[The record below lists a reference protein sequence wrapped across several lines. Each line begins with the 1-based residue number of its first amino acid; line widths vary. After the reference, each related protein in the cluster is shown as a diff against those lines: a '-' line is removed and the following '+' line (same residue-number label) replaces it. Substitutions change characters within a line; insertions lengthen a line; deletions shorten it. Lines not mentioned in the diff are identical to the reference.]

1 MANQLEQA
9 QARFERLKTNLD
21 KFLTKNKALLDK
33 YAKYTITTEEARWGN
48 AREIIHKYGIAD
60 IIDDKLYNEVW
71 KLMDVLDRKAH
82 KEYELEEARKR
93 LTMLKDKAAVKQSAE
108 ATIDAEV
115 AILDPMLEEFK
126 KAYRTRRLEM
136 AITSHRVMWTEKKPQ
151 WEKELAE
158 AEKEREVMKEDYTIY
173 TTRAKEY
180 NNLCKKITE
189 LKRKLSAE
197 ELRYPELG
205 DYLKVVEEH
214 IEKCWTNSVRILA
227 SKTLAHGGISG
238 YKVQHLSFNEARIE
252 ALFSCEGKKSLYARL
267 IWAAEY
273 SCYVAP
279 HERYI
284 VTER

>member
-9 QARFERLKTNLD
+9 QARCERLKTNLD

-33 YAKYTITTEEARWGN
+33 YAQYHIDVTKARWGTP
-48 AREIIHKYGIAD
+48 REIIKT
-60 IIDDKLYNEVW
+60 YNLPEDTNHEEIW
-71 KLMDVLDRKAH
+71 RLMDALDMLERKQT
-82 KEYELEEARKR
+82 ELEEARKR
-93 LTMLKDKAAVKQSAE
+93 LTMLKDKAAVKQSAD

-115 AILDPMLEEFK
+115 AILDPMLDEFK

-136 AITSHRVMWTEKKPQ
+136 AITAHRVMWTENKPK
-151 WEKELAE
+151 WEKALAE
-158 AEKEREVMKEDYTIY
+158 AEKEREVMKEDYAIY
-173 TTRAKEY
+173 TTRAHEY
-180 NNLCKKITE
+180 NNLYKKITE

-197 ELRYPELG
+197 ELRYPELS
-205 DYLKVVEEH
+205 DYLEVVEDH

-273 SCYVAP
+273 SCLVSP

>member
-33 YAKYTITTEEARWGN
+33 YAKYNINVDEARWGTP
-48 AREIIHKYGIAD
+48 REIIKT
-60 IIDDKLYNEVW
+60 YNLPEDTNHEEIW
-71 KLMDVLDRKAH
+71 KLMDALDMLERKQT
-82 KEYELEEARKR
+82 ELEDARKR
-93 LTMLKDKAAVKQSAE
+93 LTMLKDKAVVKQSDA
-108 ATIDAEV
+108 AAIDAEV
-115 AILDPMLEEFK
+115 AILEPMLEEFK

-158 AEKEREVMKEDYTIY
+158 AEKEREVMREDYAIY
-173 TTRAKEY
+173 TTRAHEY
-180 NNLCKKITE
+180 NVLVTKIGE
-189 LKRKLSAE
+189 LKRRLACE

-214 IEKCWTNSVRILA
+214 IERCWTNSVRVLA

>member
-33 YAKYTITTEEARWGN
+33 YAKYNINVAEDRWGTP
-48 AREIIHKYGIAD
+48 REIIKT
-60 IIDDKLYNEVW
+60 YNLPEDTNREEIW
-71 KLMDVLDRKAH
+71 KLMDALDMLERKQT
-82 KEYELEEARKR
+82 ELEEARKR
-93 LTMLKDKAAVKQSAE
+93 LTMLKDKAVVKQSAE

-115 AILDPMLEEFK
+115 AVLEPMLEEFK

-136 AITSHRVMWTEKKPQ
+136 AITAHRVMWTENKPK
-151 WEKELAE
+151 WEKTLAE
-158 AEKEREVMKEDYTIY
+158 VEKEREVMKEDYAIY

-180 NNLCKKITE
+180 NDLYKKITE

-197 ELRYPELG
+197 ELRYPELS
-205 DYLKVVEEH
+205 DYLEVVEEH

-227 SKTLAHGGISG
+227 SKTLVHGGISG
-238 YKVQHLSFNEARIE
+238 YKVQHLSFNEDRIE

-273 SCYVAP
+273 SCLVSP

>member
-33 YAKYTITTEEARWGN
+33 YAKYNINVTNARWGTP
-48 AREIIHKYGIAD
+48 REIIKT
-60 IIDDKLYNEVW
+60 YNLPEDTNHEEIW
-71 KLMDVLDRKAH
+71 KLMDALDMLEH

-93 LTMLKDKAAVKQSAE
+93 LAMLKDKALVKKSDA
-108 ATIDAEV
+108 AAIDAEV

-136 AITSHRVMWTEKKPQ
+136 AITAHRVMWTENKPK
-151 WEKELAE
+151 WEKALAE
-158 AEKEREVMKEDYTIY
+158 AEKEREVMKEDYAIY

-180 NNLCKKITE
+180 NGLYKKITE

-197 ELRYPELG
+197 ELRYPELS
-205 DYLKVVEEH
+205 DYLEVVEDH

-227 SKTLAHGGISG
+227 SKTLVHGGISG

-273 SCYVAP
+273 SCLVSP

>member
-33 YAKYTITTEEARWGN
+33 YAKYNINVTNARWGTP
-48 AREIIHKYGIAD
+48 REIIKT
-60 IIDDKLYNEVW
+60 YNLPEDTNHEEIW
-71 KLMDVLDRKAH
+71 KLMDALDMLERKQT
-82 KEYELEEARKR
+82 ELEDARKR
-93 LTMLKDKAAVKQSAE
+93 LTMLKDKAVVKQSAE

-158 AEKEREVMKEDYTIY
+158 AEKEREVMREDYAIY
-173 TTRAKEY
+173 TTRAHEY
-180 NNLCKKITE
+180 NVLVTKIGE
-189 LKRKLSAE
+189 LKRRLACE

-214 IEKCWTNSVRILA
+214 IERCWTNSVRVLA

>member
-33 YAKYTITTEEARWGN
+33 YAKYNINVDEARWGTP
-48 AREIIHKYGIAD
+48 REIIKT
-60 IIDDKLYNEVW
+60 YNLPEDTNHEEIW
-71 KLMDVLDRKAH
+71 KLMDALDMLERKQT
-82 KEYELEEARKR
+82 ELEEARKR
-93 LTMLKDKAAVKQSAE
+93 LTMLKDKAVVKQSAE

-136 AITSHRVMWTEKKPQ
+136 AITAHRVMWTENKPK
-151 WEKELAE
+151 WEKALAE
-158 AEKEREVMKEDYTIY
+158 AEKEREVMKEDYAIY

-180 NNLCKKITE
+180 NDLYKKITE

-197 ELRYPELG
+197 ELRYPELS
-205 DYLKVVEEH
+205 DYLEVVEEH

-227 SKTLAHGGISG
+227 SKTLAHGGING

-273 SCYVAP
+273 SCYVSP

>member
-33 YAKYTITTEEARWGN
+33 YAKYNINVDEARWGTP
-48 AREIIHKYGIAD
+48 REIIKT
-60 IIDDKLYNEVW
+60 YNLPEDTNHEEIW
-71 KLMDVLDRKAH
+71 KLMDALDMLERKQT
-82 KEYELEEARKR
+82 ELEEARKR
-93 LTMLKDKAAVKQSAE
+93 LTMLKDKAVVKQSAE

-136 AITSHRVMWTEKKPQ
+136 AITAHRVMWTENKPK
-151 WEKELAE
+151 WEKALAE
-158 AEKEREVMKEDYTIY
+158 AEKEREVMKEDYAIY

-180 NNLCKKITE
+180 NDLYKKITE

-197 ELRYPELG
+197 ELRYPELS
-205 DYLKVVEEH
+205 DYLEVVEDH

-252 ALFSCEGKKSLYARL
+252 ALFSCDGKKSLYARL

>member
-1 MANQLEQA
+1 MAVNQLEQA
-9 QARFERLKTNLD
+9 QARVKKLETAFD
-21 KFLTKNKALLDK
+21 KFITKNKALLDK
-33 YAKYTITTEEARWGN
+33 YAQYHIDLIKARWG
-48 AREIIHKYGIAD
+48 APREIIKM
-60 IIDDKLYNEVW
+60 YNLPEDTDHEEIW
-71 KLMDVLDRKAH
+71 KLMEALDMLERKQT
-82 KEYELEEARKR
+82 ELEDARKR
-93 LTMLKDKAAVKQSAE
+93 LTMLKDKAVVKQSAE

-158 AEKEREVMKEDYTIY
+158 AEKEREVMREDYAIY
-173 TTRAKEY
+173 TTRAHEY
-180 NNLCKKITE
+180 NVLVTKIGE
-189 LKRKLSAE
+189 LKRRLACE

-214 IEKCWTNSVRILA
+214 IERCWTNSVRVLA

>member
-33 YAKYTITTEEARWGN
+33 YAKYNINVDEARWGTP
-48 AREIIHKYGIAD
+48 REIIKT
-60 IIDDKLYNEVW
+60 YNLPEDTNHEEIW
-71 KLMDVLDRKAH
+71 KLMDALDMQERKQT
-82 KEYELEEARKR
+82 ELEEARKR
-93 LTMLKDKAAVKQSAE
+93 LTMLKDKALVKKSDA
-108 ATIDAEV
+108 AAIDAEV

-136 AITSHRVMWTEKKPQ
+136 AITAHRVMWTENKPK
-151 WEKELAE
+151 WEKALAE
-158 AEKEREVMKEDYTIY
+158 AEKEREVMKEDYAIY

-180 NNLCKKITE
+180 NDLYKKITE

-197 ELRYPELG
+197 ELRYPELS
-205 DYLKVVEEH
+205 DYLEVVEDH

>member
-33 YAKYTITTEEARWGN
+33 YAKYNINVTETRWGSP
-48 AREIIHKYGIAD
+48 REIIKM
-60 IIDDKLYNEVW
+60 YNLPEGTNHEEIW
-71 KLMDVLDRKAH
+71 KLMDALDMQERKQT
-82 KEYELEEARKR
+82 ELEEARKR
-93 LTMLKDKAAVKQSAE
+93 LTMLKDKAAVKQSDA
-108 ATIDAEV
+108 AAIDAEV
-115 AILDPMLEEFK
+115 AILEPMLEEFK

-136 AITSHRVMWTEKKPQ
+136 AITAHRVMWTENKPK
-151 WEKELAE
+151 WEKALAE
-158 AEKEREVMKEDYTIY
+158 AEKEREVMQEDYAIY

-180 NNLCKKITE
+180 NDLYKKITE

-197 ELRYPELG
+197 ELRYPELS
-205 DYLKVVEEH
+205 DYLEVVEEH

-227 SKTLAHGGISG
+227 SKTLVHGGISG

-273 SCYVAP
+273 SCLVSP

>member
-33 YAKYTITTEEARWGN
+33 YAKYNINVNEARWGTP
-48 AREIIHKYGIAD
+48 REIIKTHNLPEDTNHEEI
-60 IIDDKLYNEVW
+60 W
-71 KLMDVLDRKAH
+71 KLMDALDMLERKQT
-82 KEYELEEARKR
+82 ELEEARKR
-93 LTMLKDKAAVKQSAE
+93 LIMLKDKTVVKQSAE

-136 AITSHRVMWTEKKPQ
+136 AITAHRVMWTENKPK
-151 WEKELAE
+151 WEKALAE
-158 AEKEREVMKEDYTIY
+158 AEKERDVMKEDYAIY

-180 NNLCKKITE
+180 NDLYKKITE

-197 ELRYPELG
+197 ELRYPELS
-205 DYLKVVEEH
+205 DYLEVVEDH

-227 SKTLAHGGISG
+227 SKTLVHGGISG

-273 SCYVAP
+273 SCLVSP